1 MDGGRISGV
10 AVTFLAVGLG
20 VALLAVTMTGWA
32 EAAFASGAG
41 GNAAEFG
48 PIFVAQ
54 SYLAVTAAA
63 LLGAPVVAGVA
74 GLVVGT
80 ETFGPLEAAA
90 TAGIGSAVGSLA
102 YALVVVVLVVALQGP
117 GAEQAYG
124 LLEGLTPAAIT
135 VLVSTLVGAGTSVVG
150 TWLG

>member
-1 MDGGRISGV
+1 MDGGRIGGV
-10 AVTFLAVGLG
+10 IVTFLAVGLG
-20 VALLAVTMTGWA
+20 VGVLAVTMTGWA
-32 EAAFASGAG
+32 ETAFATGAG

-63 LLGAPVVAGVA
+63 LLGAPVVAGVV

-80 ETFGPLEAAA
+80 QTFGPGEAAA
-90 TAGIGSAVGSLA
+90 TAGIASAAGSLA
-102 YALVVVVLVVALQGP
+102 YALVVVGLVVLFQGP
-117 GAEQAYG
+117 EAEQAYG
-124 LLEGLTPAAIT
+124 LLEGLTPAALT